1 MRRKETLSLGQVLK
15 ELLKENNLDAK
26 INETKL
32 LNAVEEVF
40 GAHLSSYITGKNI
53 YNKTLF
59 IHVKSSIVRNEMM
72 MVRQN
77 MINLLNEKVGET
89 VITNIVVK

>member
-40 GAHLSSYITGKNI
+40 GADLSSYITGKNI

-72 MVRQN
+72 MIRQK
-77 MINLLNEKVGET
+77 MVTLLNEKIGET

>member
-26 INETKL
+26 INETRL

>member
-72 MVRQN
+72 MIRQK
-77 MINLLNEKVGET
+77 MVTLVNEKIGET
-89 VITNIVVK
+89 VFTNIVVK

>member
-32 LNAVEEVF
+32 LNAVEEVL

>member
-40 GAHLSSYITGKNI
+40 GAHLSSDITGKNI